1 MSFEFTSEIAP
12 VEESIAAQEPA
23 QVFDAALEALRFEL
37 AHAEASRS
45 RAAGMLTATGVL
57 LALTVSLS
65 STASTAVSHLTYIG
79 KTVVIVAAA
88 LASSACSPPECCPGS
103 CSHPR
108 AVPGRPWRRCAS
120 CPSFASGNQTRASW
134 SPARSGICPCPARP
148 TSVPARG
155 S

>member
-1 MSFEFTSEIAP
+1 
-12 VEESIAAQEPA
+12 
-23 QVFDAALEALRFEL
+23 VFDAALEALRFEL

-88 LASSACSPPECCPGS
+88 LASVCLLAAGVLSGLVFAP
-103 CSHPR
+103 
-108 AVPGRPWRRCAS
+108 ARRTRTPVEEMRS
-120 CPSFASGNQTRASW
+120 CPSFASANQTRKSW
-134 SPARSGICPCPARP
+134 SPARSGTCPCPDRP

>member
-57 LALTVSLS
+57 LAAGVLS
-65 STASTAVSHLTYIG
+65 GLVFAPA
-79 KTVVIVAAA
+79 
-88 LASSACSPPECCPGS
+88 
-103 CSHPR
+103 
-108 AVPGRPWRRCAS
+108 RRTRTPVEEMRS
-120 CPSFASGNQTRASW
+120 CPSFASANQTRKSW
-134 SPARSGICPCPARP
+134 SPARSGTCPCPDRP